1 MLTAATVDGAD
12 VVRSTNGGMATVL
25 VAGGT
30 LFATAIA
37 AVVDVETLLGACS
50 STAAGATAMIVVDVA
65 GVI

>member
-1 MLTAATVDGAD
+1 MLVAATVDGAD

-37 AVVDVETLLGACS
+37 AVVVVETPPGA
-50 STAAGATAMIVVDVA
+50 
-65 GVI
+65 